1 MRLHF
6 KYFLYL
12 ILAASL
18 SSALGGSFD
27 DWFVAIKRDDPQAVV
42 ELLKRGFDPNTVD
55 PSGRQGLFMA
65 LQDGSLKVAE
75 VLVASPKTNVEWRSR
90 KDESPLMIAAL
101 KGHTALVKKLIAR
114 DADVNKTGWAPL
126 HYAATAGNLE
136 IMQILLDENAYIDA
150 ESPNKSTPLMVA
162 AQYGSTQAVKL
173 LLEAGADPTLRNELG
188 LSAVEFAL
196 RGNRPDAA
204 QLIAAAIRSKQP
216 KGKW

>member
-1 MRLHF
+1 MRTYLKF
-6 KYFLYL
+6 FSYL
-12 ILAASL
+12 IFAAWL
-18 SSALGGSFD
+18 CGAHAGAFD
-27 DWFVAIKRDDPQAVV
+27 DWFVAIKRDDPQAVA

-55 PSGRQGLFMA
+55 PAGRQGLFMA
-65 LQDGSLKVAE
+65 LQDGSLKVAQ
-75 VLVASPKTNVEWRSR
+75 VLVASPKTKVEWRSP
-90 KDESPLMIAAL
+90 KDESPLMIASL
-101 KGHTALVKKLIAR
+101 KGHTELVRKLIAR

-126 HYAATAGNLE
+126 HYAATGGHLE

-162 AQYGSTQAVKL
+162 AQYGSTSAVKL

-204 QLIAAAIRSKQP
+204 TLISAAIRARQP

>member
-1 MRLHF
+1 MRIHL
-6 KYFLYL
+6 KYFLYA
-12 ILAASL
+12 ILAIWFASV
-18 SSALGGSFD
+18 SAGSFE
-27 DWFVAIKRDDPQAVV
+27 DWFVAIKRDDPQAVGD
-42 ELLKRGFDPNTVD
+42 LLKRGFDPNTID
-55 PSGRQGLFMA
+55 PSGRQGLFLA
-65 LQDGSLKVAE
+65 LQDGSLKAAE
-75 VLVASPKTNVEWRSR
+75 VLLASPKTNVEWRSR
-90 KDESPLMIAAL
+90 KDESPLMIASL

-188 LSAVEFAL
+188 LSAVEFAQ

-204 QLIAAAIRSKQP
+204 SLISSAIRSRQP